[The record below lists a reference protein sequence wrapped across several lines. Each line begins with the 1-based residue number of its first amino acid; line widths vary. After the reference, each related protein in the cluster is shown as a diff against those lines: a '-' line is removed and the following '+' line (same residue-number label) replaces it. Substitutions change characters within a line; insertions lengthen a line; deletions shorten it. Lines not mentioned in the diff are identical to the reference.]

1 MQPHYYLIETKKM
14 KRLTLILTILFTAG
28 CLLATS
34 AAQKKNKEK
43 VTTSSEKAL
52 VVYFSAT
59 GNTTRL
65 AKQLAEQHHADI
77 YRIIPATKYSQADLD
92 WHNSKSRSSVEM
104 ANDKARP
111 NMKGNV
117 KHAEKYDTI
126 YLGYPIWWGVA
137 PRIINTFID
146 ANPGLKGKTI
156 IPFAT
161 SGSSTIDKSVE
172 DLRATYPNLTIKDG
186 IKITH

>member
-1 MQPHYYLIETKKM
+1 MQPHITLKEINKM
-14 KRLTLILTILFTAG
+14 KRLTLILAILLSAG
-28 CLLATS
+28 CLIAT
-34 AAQKKNKEK
+34 AQKENKGK
-43 VTTSSEKAL
+43 AATSSEKAL

-59 GNTTRL
+59 ENTSRL
-65 AKQLAEQHHADI
+65 AKQLAKQYNADI
-77 YRIIPATKYSQADLD
+77 YRITPATKYTKADLD

-104 ANDKARP
+104 ANEKSRP

-117 KHAEKYDTI
+117 KHMEKYSTI

-137 PRIINTFID
+137 PRIVNTFID

-161 SGSSTIDKSVE
+161 SGSSTIDRSVE

>member
-1 MQPHYYLIETKKM
+1 M
-14 KRLTLILTILFTAG
+14 KRLTLILAILLTASCMLTIS
-28 CLLATS
+28 AT
-34 AAQKKNKEK
+34 QKKDKENAAPK
-43 VTTSSEKAL
+43 EKAL

-117 KHAEKYDTI
+117 KHTEKYDTI

-172 DLRATYPNLTIKDG
+172 DLRATYPALNIKEG
-186 IKITH
+186 IEITH

>member
-1 MQPHYYLIETKKM
+1 M
-14 KRLTLILTILFTAG
+14 KRLTLILAILFSAG
-28 CLLATS
+28 CMLTVS
-34 AAQKKNKEK
+34 AAHKKDKNK
-43 VTTSSEKAL
+43 VAASSEKAL
-52 VVYFSAT
+52 VVFFSAT
-59 GNTTRL
+59 ENTARM
-65 AKQLAEQHHADI
+65 AKKIAEQLHADI
-77 YRIIPATKYSQADLD
+77 YRIIPATKYTRADLD

-104 ANDKARP
+104 TNDKARP

-117 KHAEKYDTI
+117 KHMEKYNTI

-146 ANPGLKGKTI
+146 ANPGLKGKNI

-172 DLRATYPNLTIKDG
+172 ELRATYPYLTIKDG
-186 IKITH
+186 IKIIH

>member
-1 MQPHYYLIETKKM
+1 M
-14 KRLTLILTILFTAG
+14 KRLTLILAILFSAG
-28 CLLATS
+28 CMLTIS

-43 VTTSSEKAL
+43 VATSSEKAL

-59 GNTTRL
+59 GNTARL
-65 AKQLAEQHHADI
+65 AKQLAEKHNADI
-77 YRIIPATKYSQADLD
+77 YRIIPATKYSKADLD
-92 WHNSKSRSSVEM
+92 WRNSKSRSSLEM
-104 ANDKARP
+104 TNDRARP
-111 NMKGNV
+111 SMNGNV
-117 KHAEKYDTI
+117 KHMEKYNTI
-126 YLGYPIWWGVA
+126 YLGYPIWWGIA

-161 SGSSTIDKSVE
+161 AGSSTIDKSVE

>member
-1 MQPHYYLIETKKM
+1 M
-14 KRLTLILTILFTAG
+14 KRLTLILAVLFSAGFLLTI
-28 CLLATS
+28 S
-34 AAQKKNKEK
+34 AANKKDKNKAAA
-43 VTTSSEKAL
+43 SSEKAL

-59 GNTTRL
+59 GNTSRL
-65 AKQLAEQHHADI
+65 AKQLAEQHHADM
-77 YRIIPATKYSQADLD
+77 YHIIPATKYSKADLD

-117 KHAEKYDTI
+117 KHMEKYNTI

-161 SGSSTIDKSVE
+161 SGSSTIEKSVE
-172 DLRATYPNLTIKDG
+172 DLRATYPYLTINDG